1 MQRILFSSL
10 LGFVTLYLCI
20 SCDSKQQSKGAVSLM
35 KFGIPVE
42 LSAPKDVELS
52 QVGKGNLT
60 HVAVKNSAGYDIQ
73 VFMTTAVSQDLT
85 WLKQQKKEMITAH
98 PNFTKIVEET
108 NEGFIYEKTES
119 DGTLSYDFV
128 HVKLQGDK
136 EISYMGGNSSVFTE
150 KDVKEMISSIR

>member
-1 MQRILFSSL
+1 MQRIFFSIIPGLF
-10 LGFVTLYLCI
+10 FLCFCL
-20 SCDSKQQSKGAVSLM
+20 SCETKQANRDMVSLM

-42 LSAPKDVELS
+42 LAAPKDVELS

-85 WLKQQKKEMITAH
+85 WLKQQKKEMVTAH

-108 NEGFIYEKTES
+108 GEGFIYEKTES
-119 DGTLSYDFV
+119 DGSLSYDFV

-136 EISYMGGNSSVFTE
+136 EISYMGGNSSVFSE
-150 KDVKEMISSIR
+150 KDVKAMVASIR